1 MGRNLS
7 LFLILAVTAWAA
19 PARAAEPSYN
29 LVELLAAETVVDS
42 GGTARG
48 YALNGSYDFGSGFF
62 AEGLYYH
69 LNDDSVPGG
78 VTSENW
84 FLGPGYRVHTEIVD
98 VFLSVDYLHRSV
110 SGGGTS
116 SSQDGYRW
124 VWGLR
129 SAVTD
134 RLELNTGVEKS
145 SVGLTDTGLRLG
157 ESYRFTDKLA
167 LRAQYVWFSDAH
179 SWVIGLRYNY

>member
-1 MGRNLS
+1 MTRTLLLLS
-7 LFLILAVTAWAA
+7 LAA
-19 PARAAEPSYN
+19 LPAAAQAAQPNYD
-29 LVELLAAETVVDS
+29 LVEVLWAETVPDT

-48 YALNGSYDFGSGFF
+48 YALNGSYDFGAGFF
-62 AEGLYYH
+62 GEGLYYH

-78 VTSENW
+78 VKSENW

-110 SGGGTS
+110 SGPAS
-116 SSQDGYRW
+116 STSQDGYRW

-157 ESYRFTDKLA
+157 ESYRFTDNLA

-179 SWVIGLRYNY
+179 SWVVGLRYNY

>member
-1 MGRNLS
+1 
-7 LFLILAVTAWAA
+7 
-19 PARAAEPSYN
+19 
-29 LVELLAAETVVDS
+29 
-42 GGTARG
+42 
-48 YALNGSYDFGSGFF
+48 
-62 AEGLYYH
+62 
-69 LNDDSVPGG
+69 VPGG
-78 VTSENW
+78 VTSENF

-98 VFLSVDYLHRSV
+98 VFLSVDYVHRSV
-110 SGGGTS
+110 SGPAGSG
-116 SSQDGYRW
+116 SQDGYRW

-157 ESYRFTDKLA
+157 ESYRFTDRLS